1 MKDYNLKFIEKSTG
15 KLYEGKRITAND
27 YILRDPVTGLKIPVT
42 TSRLRKNFL
51 FDKNNKINC
60 CERNKRLWAKVKLSK
75 KQAA

>member
-1 MKDYNLKFIEKSTG
+1 MSDYILRFTEKETG

-27 YILRDPVTGLKIPVT
+27 YMLRDPDSGLKIPVT
-42 TSRLRKNFL
+42 QYRLRKNFL

-60 CERNKRLWAKVKLSK
+60 CERNKKIWAKVKLSK

>member
-1 MKDYNLKFIEKSTG
+1 MNDYTLKFTEKSTG

-27 YILRDPVTGLKIPVT
+27 YMLLDPVTGLKIPVT
-42 TSRLRKNFL
+42 QYRLRKNFL

-60 CERNKRLWAKVKLSK
+60 CERNKKIWARVKLSK